1 LRLGTGLAVA
11 IALLWFF
18 FRGLDLNAVWEA
30 FREARPAWI
39 FGSLVF
45 TLVHYALR
53 AWRWRLLLSPIRLA
67 VPFRSLLETV
77 LAGYAVTFI
86 IPGRLGE
93 VVRPALLARREKL
106 PLASTLTTVGL
117 DRFLDGGALVL
128 LLIVFLQVAPS
139 TGAGSLPP
147 DYAGT
152 LRSATVWLGLAFLV
166 VVPAGLW
173 LLARFRTRIPR
184 STGMEESWRRRLA
197 GLLRSFLDGL
207 AVLQGPRPLS
217 GAVLGSLVIW
227 MVLAAQAWCGIKA
240 FGIDL
245 PYTAAF
251 ALISF
256 LAVGIA
262 IPTPAGAGGFH
273 VAGQACLVHV
283 FGVEQA
289 QAGAA
294 TLALH
299 LISVVP
305 AILMGG
311 WVLVREGVS
320 LGELFSRGR
329 TAADPGVVE
338 GQP

>member
-1 LRLGTGLAVA
+1 LKLGAGLAVA
-11 IALLWFF
+11 AALLWFF
-18 FRGLDLNAVWEA
+18 FRGLDLPAVWES
-30 FREARPAWI
+30 FRRASPAWI
-39 FGSLVF
+39 AGSLVF
-45 TLVHYALR
+45 TVLHYVLR
-53 AWRWRLLLSPIRLA
+53 AWRWRLLLSPIRAA

-93 VVRPALLARREKL
+93 VARPALLARREKL
-106 PLASTLTTVGL
+106 PLASTMTTVGL
-117 DRFLDGGALVL
+117 DRFLDGGALVV

-139 TGAGSLPP
+139 SGAGSLPAE
-147 DYAGT
+147 YAGM
-152 LRSATVWLGLAFLV
+152 LRVAMVWGGLAFLV
-166 VVPAGLW
+166 VFPVGLW
-173 LLARFRTRIPR
+173 LLARFRTRIPHAG
-184 STGMEESWRRRLA
+184 SGPASWRRRLA

-207 AVLQGPRPLS
+207 AVLQGPKPLS

-227 MVLAAQAWCGIKA
+227 MVLAAQAWFGIKA
-240 FGIDL
+240 FGIEL

-273 VAGQACLVHV
+273 VAGQACLVRV
-283 FGVEQA
+283 FAVDEA

-329 TAADPGVVE
+329 AAADPEVAE
-338 GQP
+338 GRP

>member
-1 LRLGTGLAVA
+1 VA
-11 IALLWFF
+11 AALLWFF
-18 FRGLDLNAVWEA
+18 FRDLDLAAVWEA
-30 FREARPAWI
+30 FRQASPAWI
-39 FGSLVF
+39 AGSLVL
-45 TLVHYALR
+45 TVLHYILR
-53 AWRWRLLLSPIRLA
+53 AWRWRLLLSPIRAA

-77 LAGYAVTFI
+77 LAGYAVTFM

-117 DRFLDGGALVL
+117 DRFLDGGALIVL
-128 LLIVFLQVAPS
+128 LIAFLQVAPAS
-139 TGAGSLPP
+139 GPGSLPA

-152 LRSATVWLGLAFLV
+152 LRRAALWLGILFLV
-166 VVPAGLW
+166 VAPVSLW
-173 LLARFRTRIPR
+173 ILARVRTRISHSAGRPA
-184 STGMEESWRRRLA
+184 SWRRRLA

-217 GAVLGSLVIW
+217 GAILGSLVIW
-227 MVLAAQAWCGIKA
+227 LVLAGQAWFGIRA

-245 PYTAAF
+245 PYSAAF

-262 IPTPAGAGGFH
+262 IPTPGGAGGFH
-273 VAGQACLVHV
+273 VAGQACLVLV
-283 FGVEQA
+283 FSVDETR
-289 QAGAA
+289 AGAA

-305 AILMGG
+305 AILLGG

-320 LGELFSRGR
+320 LGDLFSRGR
-329 TAADPGVVE
+329 AAADRDVAGGRP
-338 GQP
+338 

>member
-1 LRLGTGLAVA
+1 LKLGIGLAVA
-11 IALLWFF
+11 AALLWFF
-18 FRGLDLNAVWEA
+18 FRGLDLPAVWEA
-30 FREARPAWI
+30 FREASPAWMA
-39 FGSLVF
+39 GSLVF
-45 TLVHYALR
+45 TVLHYVLR
-53 AWRWRLLLSPIRLA
+53 AGRWRLLLSPIRKG

-93 VVRPALLARREKL
+93 VVRPALLARRERL

-117 DRFLDGGALVL
+117 DRFLDGGALVV

-139 TGAGSLPP
+139 SGPGSLPADYAGSLR
-147 DYAGT
+147 DIT
-152 LRSATVWLGLAFLV
+152 LWLGIAFLV
-166 VVPAGLW
+166 VLPVGLW
-173 LLARFRTRIPR
+173 LLARFRARIPHAG
-184 STGMEESWRRRLA
+184 SGPANWRRRLA

-217 GAVLGSLVIW
+217 GAILGSLVIW
-227 MVLAAQAWCGIKA
+227 LVLAAQAWFGIKA

-273 VAGQACLVHV
+273 VAGQACLVQV
-283 FGVEQA
+283 FGVNET

-320 LGELFSRGR
+320 LGELFTRGR
-329 TAADPGVVE
+329 AAADPGVAE
-338 GQP
+338 GRP